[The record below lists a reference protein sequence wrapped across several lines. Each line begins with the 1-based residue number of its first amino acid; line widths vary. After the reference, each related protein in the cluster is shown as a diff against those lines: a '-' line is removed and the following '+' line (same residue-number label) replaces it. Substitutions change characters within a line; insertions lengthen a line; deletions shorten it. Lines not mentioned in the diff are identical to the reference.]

1 MSKVTGSEFSGRR
14 FRIDDFAKAGDVATR
29 TTVYGTDS
37 TSGVVWRLKPGQEIV
52 PHLHNMSDDVWIC
65 IQGNSVFY
73 PEKGEERPIE
83 KGDIIV
89 SPKGICH
96 GMRNTGTEDF
106 IFVGILAPVPS
117 DYVAL
122 K

>member
-65 IQGNSVFY
+65 IQGNGVFY

-89 SPKGICH
+89 SVTVCAI
-96 GMRNTGTEDF
+96 RARR
-106 IFVGILAPVPS
+106 ILFSSAYWLPFRRTTLP
-117 DYVAL
+117 
-122 K
+122 